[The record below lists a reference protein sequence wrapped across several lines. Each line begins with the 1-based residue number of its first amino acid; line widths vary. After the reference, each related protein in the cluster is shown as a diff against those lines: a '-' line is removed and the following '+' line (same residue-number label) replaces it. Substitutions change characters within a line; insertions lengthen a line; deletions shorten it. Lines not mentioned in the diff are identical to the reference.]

1 MGPTVRPAAL
11 SRGTIV
17 VIPRGDCFVL
27 LLPQNLVG
35 GEAHLEPRAAPVS
48 NAEWEEGRRLLGG
61 GSGVSWVWV
70 LCQQYLGLHLPPL
83 PEVTGKGGAV
93 AAAPELRL
101 CLGGRGKKSV
111 DDVLSKPSW
120 QCEILSRSNLAKAVH
135 GERCLGRA
143 VTEITSFFP
152 KVPRE
157 IILNPGT
164 NLSIPWAW

>member
-1 MGPTVRPAAL
+1 M
-11 SRGTIV
+11 
-17 VIPRGDCFVL
+17 
-27 LLPQNLVG
+27 
-35 GEAHLEPRAAPVS
+35 
-48 NAEWEEGRRLLGG
+48 
-61 GSGVSWVWV
+61 WV
-70 LCQQYLGLHLPPL
+70 LRQQYLGLRLPPL
-83 PEVTGKGGAV
+83 PETMGKGETV

-101 CLGGRGKKSV
+101 CLGRGEAKSV

-157 IILNPGT
+157 IILNPGMD
-164 NLSIPWAW
+164 LSIPWAW